1 MFSIALS
8 VSVFHALALLGLLA
22 AFALD
27 NARLVKSPAMP
38 LADAV
43 AARQP
48 TDEEILMMVAA
59 PTGARIPSQ
68 PQPQSGVARAA

>member
-27 NARLVKSPAMP
+27 NAQLVSLPAMRFVG
-38 LADAV
+38 AV
-43 AARQP
+43 TARQP
-48 TDEEILMMVAA
+48 TDEEILMMVATPA
-59 PTGARIPSQ
+59 AARVSSQ